1 MGKILIFKEIRDRA
15 LDNKLDNL
23 VLFGEKGYIN
33 DTNNTYD
40 LIFYSKQIILPYCF
54 EKPCSLVIPVIR
66 TFNEKEAIE
75 KIHDLNEQFPD
86 FNRFVVSGEFLD
98 FYAVIKGGLGKEIK
112 SLGKYNVVDSDK
124 LVEYSKDPVFEQ
136 KIEQQIR
143 KINNNYKISCN

>member
-1 MGKILIFKEIRDRA
+1 MGKILIFKEIRDKA
-15 LDNKLDNL
+15 LDNNLDDL
-23 VLFGEKGYIN
+23 VLFGEKDYVN
-33 DTNNTYD
+33 DTNNIYD
-40 LIFYSKQIILPYCF
+40 LIFYSKQIVNPYLCV
-54 EKPCSLVIPVIR
+54 KACSLVIPVIR

-98 FYAVIKGGLGKEIK
+98 FYAVIKRGLGKEIK